1 MKTFDKKD
9 VFTLVTAEEAKAY
22 IGKQGY
28 FGDSFEELEED
39 IKNKYKMQLENV
51 YPDRYTS
58 IVFRPYASD
67 TSYGL
72 FIPVDKIKEIEEPK
86 KYRPFE
92 TIEEFVKT
100 IGDIGTIITY
110 RTKKEPSQEM
120 KGMFTGYMWD
130 SACRGWILGIGAT
143 LYRLENLF
151 ELAEYKHKNEWKPFG
166 ILEND

>member
-1 MKTFDKKD
+1 MKQFDKKD

-28 FGDSFEELEED
+28 FGDSLEELEED

-72 FIPVDKIKEIEEPK
+72 FIPVDKIKEIEKPK
-86 KYRPFE
+86 KWRPFKNSKE
-92 TIEEFVKT
+92 FINTVKKCLGDSITFRYKEENESNSSAL
-100 IGDIGTIITY
+100 ITSFS
-110 RTKKEPSQEM
+110 KE
-120 KGMFTGYMWD
+120 
-130 SACRGWILGIGAT
+130 
-143 LYRLENLF
+143 LYVTFGGRSYSYEQLFYYLEWFNG
-151 ELAEYKHKNEWKPFG
+151 NTWKPFG
-166 ILEND
+166 ILDEN

>member
-9 VFTLVTAEEAKAY
+9 VFSLVTAEEAKAY
-22 IGKQGY
+22 IGKRGY
-28 FGDSFEELEED
+28 FGDSFKELESNINSGCSDNLGE
-39 IKNKYKMQLENV
+39 V
-51 YPDRYTS
+51 FPDRYTS
-58 IVFRPYASD
+58 IVFRPYARES
-67 TSYGL
+67 SYGL
-72 FIPVDKIKEIEEPK
+72 FLPADKVKEVEEPK

-92 TIEEFVKT
+92 TIEEFIKT

-130 SACRGWILGIGAT
+130 SACRGWILGLGAS

-151 ELAEYKHKNEWKPFG
+151 ELAEYKYKNEWQPFG
-166 ILEND
+166 MLMR

>member
-1 MKTFDKKD
+1 MKTFNKKD

-22 IGKQGY
+22 ISKRGY
-28 FGDSFEELEED
+28 FGDSFEELESD
-39 IKNKYKMQLENV
+39 IKSGYSEKLKEV
-51 YPDRYTS
+51 FPDRYTS

-72 FIPVDKIKEIEEPK
+72 FIPVDKIKEVEEPK

-100 IGDIGTIITY
+100 IGYIGTIITY
-110 RTKKEPSQEM
+110 RTKKDPAQEM
-120 KGMFTGYMWD
+120 IGIFTGYMWD
-130 SACRGWILGIGAT
+130 SACRGWILGIGAS

-166 ILEND
+166 VLDE